1 MGSYI
6 APSGMSKEQAWN
18 EAKTLY
24 GSNLNQ
30 SFVWNGQE
38 LNAGTGLPMNPTMSA
53 GNNKMPTDVAKSQA
67 NLISAN
73 KPSGQGFTGLATK
86 YADPTKKKVG
96 KREVSLLQNDPP
108 ALMKNT
114 DTAPMAMEN
123 IQLSDGSSMAVPAG
137 NVSIDHKT
145 NAVTQLST
153 VDQEYKPPPGSQVQD
168 VPIYAETSTNLAPG
182 EVREEMK
189 GFLSDEDLLATM
201 QPQSDQPS
209 FSELYNKSRA
219 YDTPA
224 GFDKS
229 IGDFDPSMGNK
240 LLNQSGLG
248 TTGKKAGLGYMDQA
262 PELAPMAGAEAFRS
276 LPHEGV
282 GSSGFFAGA
291 KDMAGKAGDMLGK
304 AGGMMSKAAPGIM
317 AGLNI
322 LGEAGAMSARKKAIG
337 SLGKSMADLETTMEQ
352 AITSKHAGY
361 EAAEDAFQQG
371 KGLVGKRLTDSMKG
385 AFAGVQGS
393 NIVTGS
399 REKVKKN
406 IRGQVRNQADMAV
419 AGLETEMAKG
429 KAASLTQSRST
440 RDKAKA
446 AYAEAKAKQKELEQ
460 QQKMG
465 PLKMAASVVSVVN
478 PAAGM
483 AMNAGLSLYDAYSS

>member
-1 MGSYI
+1 MGKYQ
-6 APSGMSKEQAWN
+6 AGSGVDFDTALN
-18 EAKTLY
+18 EARALY
-24 GSNLNQ
+24 GGNLNQ
-30 SFVWNGQE
+30 GFLFKGQE
-38 LNAGTGLPMNPTMSA
+38 YNAGTAMPMDWSMSA
-53 GNNKMPTDVAKSQA
+53 GNNKMPNNQNKIKSQG
-67 NLISAN
+67 ITKS
-73 KPSGQGFTGLATK
+73 KGFTGQATK
-86 YADPTKKKVG
+86 FGDSSEPRISTQ
-96 KREVSLLQNDPP
+96 EVSALQNDPTSNI
-108 ALMKNT
+108 LSREKVG
-114 DTAPMAMEN
+114 TAVAKPMAMEN

-137 NVSIDHKT
+137 NVKIDHKT
-145 NAVTQLST
+145 NAVTQLPT

-189 GFLSDEDLLATM
+189 GFLSDEDLLGTM
-201 QPQSDQPS
+201 QFDPSDQPN
-209 FSELYNKSRA
+209 FSEMYNKSRA

-229 IGDFDPSMGNK
+229 IGDFDPSMARKRVTGIEGFGK
-240 LLNQSGLG
+240 SMSG
-248 TTGKKAGLGYMDQA
+248 T
-262 PELAPMAGAEAFRS
+262 EAFRS

-291 KDMAGKAGDMLGK
+291 MAKGKDMAGKAGGLLGK
-304 AGGMMSKAAPGIM
+304 AGDFMKGPGGQGVM
-317 AGLNI
+317 AGLSI

-337 SLGKSMADLETTMEQ
+337 SLGQSMASLETSMEQ
-352 AITSKHAGY
+352 AIVGKEAGY
-361 EAAEDAFQQG
+361 DAAEDAFQQG
-371 KGLVGKRLTDSMKG
+371 KGLVGKRLADSMKG

-406 IRGQVRNQADMAV
+406 IRGQVMNQADMAV

-429 KAASLTQSRST
+429 KAASLAQSRGT
-440 RDKAKA
+440 RAKAKA
-446 AYAEAKAKQKELEQ
+446 SYAEAKAKQEELKQ

-483 AMNAGLSLYDAYSS
+483 ALNAGLSLYDAYSS